1 LPETTFI
8 HQKYFLKNETMK
20 TKLFYSFGRQLDDGF
35 KELSTSLG
43 EALLKECKTRE
54 QNAIVM
60 SNYEGGE
67 VFIKLGDIKKCFA
80 VNVIGMLCFVLKKN
94 RVSINGKFCQALTF
108 VASPRDNIG
117 NILGRESKEEFE
129 TMVDFVSKNF
139 NGLQP
144 QSMNSIEDKNVHI
157 HGSKFQNSQVV
168 MDLKGAME
176 KLRTR
181 NEEPL
186 SIFQTALK
194 MKNIRLYHSYM
205 HYLHQNS
212 LSARDLKTFIRRSEN
227 LPKLFEEEF
236 PCESPGM
243 LWFIVV
249 AFIFENDYCQNVS
262 YLKCSE
268 CGYAYSRSKRCQIE
282 NWPLHKNFCKAKM
295 NIEMDFGWS
304 RAVINSHIMK
314 EVDKIKIQ
322 DTPLTFKV
330 FRKEIERH
338 CSQLIMV
345 LLRRQI
351 ILMIFLMISL
361 ARIKLY
367 GLKNFM
373 FFKRRDTNNSIQVRN
388 NLSFS

>member
-1 LPETTFI
+1 
-8 HQKYFLKNETMK
+8 M
-20 TKLFYSFGRQLDDGF
+20 
-35 KELSTSLG
+35 
-43 EALLKECKTRE
+43 ECKTRE

-60 SNYEGGE
+60 SNNEGGE
-67 VFIKLGDIKKCFA
+67 VVIKLGDIKKCFA
-80 VNVIGMLCFVLKKN
+80 VNDNGMLCYVLKKN
-94 RVSINGKFCQALTF
+94 KVSIDGKFCQALSF
-108 VASPRDNIG
+108 VALPRDNIG

-129 TMVDFVSKNF
+129 IMVGFVSKNF

-144 QSMNSIEDKNVHI
+144 QSMNSIDDINVHI
-157 HGSKFQNSQVV
+157 HGFKFQNSQEV
-168 MDLKGAME
+168 MDLMGAME

-194 MKNIRLYHSYM
+194 MKNIHLYHSYM

-212 LSARDLKTFIRRSEN
+212 LSARDFKTFIRRSEN
-227 LPKLFEEEF
+227 SPKLFKEEF
-236 PCESPGM
+236 ACDSPGI
-243 LWFIVV
+243 LWFIVG

-262 YLKCSE
+262 YLMCSE
-268 CGYAYSRSKRCQIE
+268 CGCAYYCSKRCQIE
-282 NWPLHKNFCKAKM
+282 NWPLHKNFCEATM
-295 NIEMDFGWS
+295 NIEMEFGRS

-314 EVDKIKIQ
+314 EVDKIKIRVS
-322 DTPLTFKV
+322 PLTFKV

-373 FFKRRDTNNSIQVRN
+373 LFKRRDKNNSNQVRN